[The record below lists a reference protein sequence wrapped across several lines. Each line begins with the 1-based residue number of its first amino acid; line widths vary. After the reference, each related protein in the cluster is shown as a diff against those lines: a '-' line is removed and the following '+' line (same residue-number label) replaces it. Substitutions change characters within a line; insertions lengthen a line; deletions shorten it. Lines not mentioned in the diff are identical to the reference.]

1 MIPMQPIDTLL
12 FLSGGLDSSVALV
25 RLLRETTD
33 VLHVHYIY
41 YLNKE
46 NRYHAERAAVEKIVP
61 YCSARFRDFTTSMSV
76 QDYREIGLPADMHV
90 VRFTA
95 AQICLKHAVKRIATG
110 RCKDDNS
117 PSYSLRLVQAD
128 AIFNSCIRQLKEKPG
143 WTYPVVDLT
152 KEEEVAYLLE
162 HAPEV
167 MDMIHYCR
175 CPVAVDERWTSCG
188 RCKTCRQMLAI
199 GQRPATPG

>member
-1 MIPMQPIDTLL
+1 MIPTQPIDTLL
-12 FLSGGLDSSVALV
+12 FLSGGLDSSAALV
-25 RLLRETTD
+25 RLLRETSD
-33 VLHVHYIY
+33 VLHVHYIF

-46 NRYHAERAAVEKIVP
+46 NRYHAERAAIERIVP
-61 YCSARFRDFTTSMSV
+61 YCKERFRDFTTSMSV

-95 AQICLKHAVKRIATG
+95 AQICLKHAVKRVATG

-117 PSYSLRLVQAD
+117 SSYGLRLAQAD
-128 AIFNSCIRQLKEKPG
+128 TIFNACVRQLKEKPS
-143 WTYPVVDLT
+143 WTYPVMDMT
-152 KEEEVAYLLE
+152 KQQEVAYLLQ

-175 CPVAVDERWTSCG
+175 SPVAVDERWACCG

-199 GQRPATPG
+199 GHGSAPPY